1 MVSQK
6 EYISRDISNL
16 ITKYLICKK
25 TSCKKLGKIKV
36 NPDQWNMDT
45 HKGYYCTK
53 CEQRISIDRQWVGG
67 SGPGRSFFF
76 QGC

>member
-1 MVSQK
+1 M
-6 EYISRDISNL
+6 
-16 ITKYLICKK
+16 
-25 TSCKKLGKIKV
+25 KV

>member
-1 MVSQK
+1 MVSRK

-25 TSCKKLGKIKV
+25 SNCKNFGKMKV

-53 CEQRISIDRQWVGG
+53 CEQRLELFLISLFNFTQKAIKE
-67 SGPGRSFFF
+67 
-76 QGC
+76 